1 MSTADLVKLD
11 RWTIETTLHDEIG
24 CGGWSPDVASGN
36 IDLKSSEDCK
46 MKDAADK
53 LPMNVLNNYYSIG
66 IDAYVAYKFHQ
77 ARDRYYVFLQQYNLN
92 RITSNEPF
100 SYRWIF
106 LFCFYQ
112 KSRKIPK

>member
-1 MSTADLVKLD
+1 MFDIGKFIERPLKTVLSDMSAADLVKLD
-11 RWTIETTLHDEIG
+11 RWIIETTLHDEIG

-36 IDLKSSEDCK
+36 IDLSSSEDCK

-77 ARDRYYVFLQQYNLN
+77 ARDRYYVFIDN
-92 RITSNEPF
+92 TTP
-100 SYRWIF
+100 
-106 LFCFYQ
+106 
-112 KSRKIPK
+112 

>member
-1 MSTADLVKLD
+1 MKTVLTDMSTADLVKLD
-11 RWTIETTLHDEIG
+11 RWIIETTLHDEIG

-36 IDLKSSEDCK
+36 IDFNSSEDCK

-77 ARDRYYVFLQQYNLN
+77 ARDRYYMFFDHNTL
-92 RITSNEPF
+92 
-100 SYRWIF
+100 
-106 LFCFYQ
+106 
-112 KSRKIPK
+112 